1 MLLISFS
8 GFIFADQCDSYIK
21 KKNYE
26 KSFVVCKEQAEQGV
40 AKSQFDLAAMYS
52 LGNGI
57 GVDYK
62 PAFYRYQK
70 VATEVKWHLQETNQD
85 QLEAINKLALLYYHG
100 TGG

>member
-1 MLLISFS
+1 
-8 GFIFADQCDSYIK
+8 
-21 KKNYE
+21 
-26 KSFVVCKEQAEQGV
+26 
-40 AKSQFDLAAMYS
+40 MYS

-62 PAFYRYQK
+62 PAFYWYQK
-70 VATEVKWHLQETNQD
+70 VATEAKWHLQETNQD